1 MSSIMALS
9 SILSRERPFMRG
21 SIREIYTLYD
31 GNNRCLLIPVYQRNY
46 DWQHKQC
53 ARLFDDLEEIISSER
68 KKHFFGAVV
77 GKNQDS
83 WNWIV
88 IDGQQRLTTVS
99 ILMLAF
105 AHALQEGEIQSED
118 PTLAEKIISDY
129 LRIGQNKENPR
140 FKLKPVKDDD
150 KAYRKLFGPESEFI
164 SSSNVTANYRFFR
177 KKLRSTQLNADQ
189 VWNAICRLEVMHLDL
204 EEYDEPQRI
213 FESLNSTGLE
223 LKEAD
228 KVRNYVL
235 MGLDSAKQEQLYNDR
250 WNPTEANCRFQTD
263 SFIRWYLTTYT
274 TKTPREQDVYE
285 AFKAFASKRKTS
297 MPELLDDLYAYSKY
311 FREIRESDTG
321 YPAVDKQLKRM
332 NEIMGAVVLPFLMPL
347 LRDAHEH
354 KTTPEDF
361 LEVLLTIESYI
372 VRRFVTGIATN
383 SLNKIFATMYS
394 EVRKLHTD
402 GAPFAPIVIYQLN
415 RRSGSG
421 RFPTDAEFR
430 ESFATKDFYNIRA
443 YWRQYLFNCLENG
456 SSKDIR
462 DVSSALAENKIS
474 IEHIMPKT
482 ITETWRQ
489 ELGDKAKEIH
499 ETWIN
504 RIGNLTVTG
513 YNSSYSNSPF
523 KAKKSMENG
532 FDSSPYRLNDLLK
545 KSDRWTLIQLE
556 ERNELLTDKALNFWT
571 SKTTDFTPPKAI
583 LPKEPMGDSE
593 DFSGRKISGFEFGDF
608 RKTTKSWAD
617 MVEAVLSYLLHE
629 HRTEIF
635 SFAKSSKF
643 LRFEK
648 PATEKTRSYRKIEE
662 GLYAQVGNNT
672 SAKIWFLRALF
683 EHLDLNTEDLVFT
696 FPASKTD
703 PAEGIDDQNNE
714 TPVGKYAELTK
725 FFDQLVEARELT
737 DAPENTE
744 SLREEF
750 IKDFEEF
757 STTNPEALFDGKEF
771 DSFISTTVPSEMNDA
786 PVLAVL
792 TQHIKVSQMLG
803 GSYFHQKI
811 KDGSMAELVHRLR
824 DFA

>member
-321 YPAVDKQLKRM
+321 YPAVDTQLKRM

-456 SSKDIR
+456 NSRDIR
-462 DVSSALAENKIS
+462 DVSTALAENKIS
-474 IEHIMPKT
+474 IEHIMPQT
-482 ITETWRQ
+482 LTETWRQ

-786 PVLAVL
+786 QVLAVL

>member
-1 MSSIMALS
+1 
-9 SILSRERPFMRG
+9 MRG

-53 ARLFDDLEEIISSER
+53 SQLFEDLEEIIRHDR

-83 WNWIV
+83 WNWVV

-105 AHALQEGEIQSED
+105 AHALEKDEIHSED
-118 PTLAEKIISDY
+118 PALAEKIISDY

-150 KAYRKLFGPESEFI
+150 RAYRKLFGPEDEFVN
-164 SSSNVTANYRFFR
+164 SSNVTSNYRFFR
-177 KKLRSTQLNADQ
+177 EKLRSTRLNADQ
-189 VWNAICRLEVMHLDL
+189 VWTAICRLEVMHLDL

-223 LKEAD
+223 LKESD
-228 KVRNYVL
+228 KIRNYVL
-235 MGLDSAKQEQLYNDR
+235 MGLDTTKQEEFYNER
-250 WNPTEANCRFQTD
+250 WNPIEANCRFQTD

-285 AFKAFASKRKTS
+285 AFKGFASKRKAI
-297 MPELLDDLYAYSKY
+297 MPELLDDLFAYSKY
-311 FREIRESDTG
+311 FREIREADTG
-321 YPAVDKQLKRM
+321 YPEVDTQLKRM
-332 NEIMGAVVLPFLMPL
+332 NEFMGAVVLPFLMPL
-347 LRDAHEH
+347 LRDVHEH

-402 GAPFAPIVIYQLN
+402 GAAFAPIVIYQLN

-456 SSKDIR
+456 NSRDIR
-462 DVSSALAENKIS
+462 DVSKALAENMIS
-474 IEHIMPKT
+474 IEHIMPQT
-482 ITETWRQ
+482 LTESWRQ
-489 ELGDKAKEIH
+489 ELGDNAEEIH
-499 ETWIN
+499 ESWIN

-523 KAKKSMENG
+523 KTKKSMENG

-545 KSDRWTLIQLE
+545 KSDHWTLNQLE
-556 ERNELLTDKALNFWT
+556 ERNAILTNQALDFWAA
-571 SKTTDFTPPKAI
+571 KTTDFAPREVV
-583 LPKEPMGDSE
+583 LPKEPMGDDE
-593 DFSGRKISGFEFGDF
+593 DFSGRKINGFEYGDF
-608 RKTTKSWAD
+608 KKTTKTWAD

-629 HRTEIF
+629 YRTEIF

-648 PATEKTRSYRKIEE
+648 PAAEHTRSYRKIEE
-662 GLYAQVGNNT
+662 SLYVQLGNNT
-672 SAKIWFLRALF
+672 SAKIWFLRSLF

-696 FPASKTD
+696 FPASKTGQS
-703 PAEGIDDQNNE
+703 EGLDVQSNDN
-714 TPVGKYAELTK
+714 TAGKYAELTK
-725 FFDQLVEARELT
+725 FYDQLVEAKELT
-737 DAPENTE
+737 DSPEITE
-744 SLREEF
+744 SLRDEF
-750 IKDFEEF
+750 VKDFEEF
-757 STTNPEALFDGKEF
+757 SITNPEEVFDGKEF
-771 DSFISTTVPSEMNDA
+771 DSFISTTEPSEMSDA
-786 PVLAVL
+786 QVLAVL

-803 GSYFHQKI
+803 GSYLHQKI
-811 KDGSMAELVHRLR
+811 KDGSVADLVHRLH